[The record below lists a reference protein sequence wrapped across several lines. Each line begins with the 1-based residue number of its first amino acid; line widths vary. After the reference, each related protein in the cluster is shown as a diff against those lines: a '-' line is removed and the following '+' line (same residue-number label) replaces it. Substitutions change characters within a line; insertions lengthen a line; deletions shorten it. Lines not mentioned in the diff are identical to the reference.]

1 MKKILVLNLVLFIF
15 LTACKKDDDT
25 PITINTTLS
34 ATEQF
39 NLFPTSDT
47 GTSSFTKSFDI
58 DLSNADTQA
67 YINQIESID
76 ITAITYKLSDFSGDI
91 TGTIS
96 GSIMYNDMLLTTFE
110 DLVVSEAAADGTV
123 FEIITPETF
132 SAIEESLNTSENA
145 TITIDFTAEN
155 PNDMMNFNI
164 TLGINV
170 SIVTNTI

>member
-1 MKKILVLNLVLFIF
+1 MKKLFVLNLMLFIF
-15 LTACKKDDDT
+15 LIACKKDEDT
-25 PITINTTLS
+25 QVTINTKLS

-39 NLFPTSDT
+39 NLFSTAVT
-47 GTSSFTKSFDI
+47 GTTSYSKNFDI

-76 ITAITYKLSDFSGDI
+76 ITAITYKLSDFSGDV

-110 DLVVSEAAADGTV
+110 DLVVSEATEEGTV
-123 FEIITPETF
+123 FEVITPETF
-132 SAIEESLNTSENA
+132 SAIEESLDTSGNA
-145 TITIDFTAEN
+145 TITIDFTSDN
-155 PNDMMNFNI
+155 PNDMMNFSI

-170 SIVTNTI
+170 SIVANTI